1 MSRTFQLSA
10 SAALVLSLFASATQA
25 AEHQLSKIHYD
36 SARNVNVLDMVMSID
51 WDIDTPPEGR
61 DKAFLEGILRQSS
74 QSLFTMTEGKQMLG
88 TVYVYKNGQ
97 FMGNTDIQY
106 LLKDGRAN
114 ASVASFITGCKSCR
128 VQQFAGT
135 GETPVDHGKTVA
147 HEFGHYVLG
156 LLDEYREVGGTSTA
170 PSSPQDGDTPRDSI
184 MHNHL
189 GFTNIST
196 TDDYAD
202 PANQKTAQFRFFGK
216 SAWDVL
222 VTDPA
227 SDPTNIGRTYFAPFK
242 NMTAPTKAT
251 LTKPTT
257 GWENDLKIVYM
268 GGENSSATPKNT
280 VATTTSTP
288 TARGPI
294 NIIVIDTSVSVEIL
308 KAQLNAAAQM
318 IDASGDSNR
327 IAVYA
332 HPFTSTPIVPMT
344 ALSSAEKRASVK
356 QAIAKIAAD
365 TTTDEKTIG
374 DRIFDW
380 AETQLPSF
388 FPAGV
393 TTQQNIPGWNYRV
406 YATGKAVGVSGGNLF
421 AYDGANLVPLGAVGN
436 WLAQTRGNLSASLQ
450 KALDAV
456 KAVRTAA
463 DTPSVS
469 LFTNASQT
477 VDNGVVEAF
486 KTASVAINP
495 VVLNAEGASAAPRLR
510 STVAGKTSMYDAAK
524 GTAGNFKE
532 ASKLADLSKV
542 AGKAANAAEGD
553 EIQVVNESGV
563 EKLTSTT
570 PHTMSSVLTA
580 GIDKQAMFSV
590 FTEDDDAN
598 KVSFSL
604 TAPNGTV
611 ITPQSLPTGVT
622 YSADAEEGSFTYTVN
637 ASYAGFSGTWKSTAS
652 TTATTGTQGAVAQ
665 AVEVASP
672 LGAGWDVVGGT
683 LADTRP
689 MSVMVEVSGPVAV
702 TGASVKA
709 DIISM
714 ASGAA
719 VRSDIALLDDGKGVD
734 LKAGDGTYSVSL
746 ADLPVGE
753 YEIQVKIGN
762 SGSAV
767 YSTAGNTKQGTNTTP
782 QSVGAFQRVVYDVF
796 VKER

>member
-1 MSRTFQLSA
+1 MRAKLKT
-10 SAALVLSLFASATQA
+10 LVGTLGLSLLASTPQA

-36 SARNVNVLDMVMSID
+36 AARNVNVLDMVVSID
-51 WDIDTPPEGR
+51 WDVDAPPAGR
-61 DKAFLEGILRQSS
+61 DKAFLEGIIRQSS

-88 TVYVYKNGQ
+88 TVYVYKNSQ
-97 FMGNTDIQY
+97 FMGNTDVQY

-114 ASVASFITGCKSCR
+114 AHPAGFTACKVCR
-128 VQQFAGT
+128 VQQFAGAKK
-135 GETPVDHGKTVA
+135 TPSEHGKTMA
-147 HEFGHYVLG
+147 HEFGHYILG
-156 LLDEYREVGGTSTA
+156 LYDEYREAKSTSTR
-170 PSSPQDGDTPRDSI
+170 PSSPQSEDTPRDSI
-184 MHNHL
+184 MRNQLLFSHL
-189 GFTNIST
+189 ST
-196 TDDYAD
+196 ADDYAD
-202 PANQKTAQFRFFGK
+202 PANRKTAQFRSTGK

-222 VTDPA
+222 VADPSTD
-227 SDPTNIGRTYFAPFK
+227 TINNGRIQYQPFK
-242 NMTAPTKAT
+242 NMAAPTKAM

-268 GGENSSATPKNT
+268 GSADAVTPRNA
-280 VATTTSTP
+280 VTT
-288 TARGPI
+288 AVRGPI
-294 NIIVIDTSVSVEIL
+294 NVIVIDTTMGADTL
-308 KAQLNAAAQM
+308 KAQINAAAQM

-332 HPFTSTPIVPMT
+332 HPFTSTPIVPIT

-356 QAIAKIAAD
+356 QAIAKITAD

-495 VVLNAEGASAAPRLR
+495 VVLKTADAPTAPRLR
-510 STVAGKTSMYDAAK
+510 STVSGQTSMYGAAK
-524 GTAGNFKE
+524 DTFGTFKE
-532 ASKLADLSKV
+532 ASKLADLPKV

-570 PHTMSSVLTA
+570 PHTVQSVVTA
-580 GIDKQAMFSV
+580 GLDTTILFYAFMEDGDADKVQ
-590 FTEDDDAN
+590 
-598 KVSFSL
+598 FSL
-604 TAPNGTV
+604 TDPNGTV
-611 ITPQSLPTGVT
+611 ITPTNLPSGIS
-622 YSADAEEGSFTYTVN
+622 YSADVDEGSLTYTVS
-637 ASYAGFSGTWKSTAS
+637 ASYAGFSGTWKST
-652 TTATTGTQGAVAQ
+652 TATSAAAGTQGAVVQ
-665 AVEVASP
+665 AVDVASP
-672 LGAGWDVVGGT
+672 LGAGWDMVNDI
-683 LADTRP
+683 LI
-689 MSVMVEVSGPVAV
+689 VEVSGPVAV
-702 TGASVKA
+702 TGATVVA
-709 DIISM
+709 DI
-714 ASGAA
+714 ASLETGEI
-719 VRSDIALLDDGKGVD
+719 VRSGLVLLDDGRGAD
-734 LKAGDGTYSVSL
+734 FQAGDGTYAISL
-746 ADLPVGE
+746 ADLPAGE
-753 YEIQVKIGN
+753 YEIQIHISNNGT
-762 SGSAV
+762 AV
-767 YSTAGNTKQGTNTTP
+767 YTTAGNTEQGEDIP
-782 QSVGAFQRVVYDVF
+782 PESVGAFQRVIYDF
-796 VKER
+796 LVKEN

>member
-51 WDIDTPPEGR
+51 WDVDAPPAGR

-88 TVYVYKNGQ
+88 TVYVYKNSQ

-114 ASVASFITGCKSCR
+114 AHPAGYTTGKTYR

-156 LLDEYREVGGTSTA
+156 LYDEYREAGGTSTE
-170 PSSPQDGDTPRDSI
+170 PGSPQDGDTPRDTI

-196 TDDYAD
+196 ADDYAD
-202 PANQKTAQFRFFGK
+202 PANRKTAQFRSTGK

-222 VTDPA
+222 VADPSTD
-227 SDPTNIGRTYFAPFK
+227 TINNGRIQYQPFK
-242 NMTAPTKAT
+242 NMAAPTKAM

-268 GGENSSATPKNT
+268 GSADAVTPRNA
-280 VATTTSTP
+280 VTT
-288 TARGPI
+288 AVRGPI
-294 NIIVIDTSVSVEIL
+294 NVIVIDTTMGADTL
-308 KAQLNAAAQM
+308 KAQINAAAQM

-332 HPFTSTPIVPMT
+332 HPFTSTPIVPIT

-356 QAIAKIAAD
+356 QAIAKITAD

-421 AYDGANLVPLGAVGN
+421 AYDGANLIPLGAVGG

-532 ASKLADLSKV
+532 ASKLADWSKV

>member
-1 MSRTFQLSA
+1 MRAKLKT
-10 SAALVLSLFASATQA
+10 LVGTLGLSLLASTPQA

-36 SARNVNVLDMVMSID
+36 AARNVNVLDMVVSID
-51 WDIDTPPEGR
+51 WDVDAPPAGR
-61 DKAFLEGILRQSS
+61 DKAFLEGIIRQSS

-88 TVYVYKNGQ
+88 TVYVYKNSQ
-97 FMGNTDIQY
+97 FMGNTDVQY

-114 ASVASFITGCKSCR
+114 AHPAGFTACKVCR
-128 VQQFAGT
+128 VQQFAGAKK
-135 GETPVDHGKTVA
+135 TPSEHGKTMA
-147 HEFGHYVLG
+147 HEFGHYILG
-156 LLDEYREVGGTSTA
+156 LYDEYREAKSTSTR
-170 PSSPQDGDTPRDSI
+170 PSSPQSADTPRDSI
-184 MHNHL
+184 MQNQLLFSHL
-189 GFTNIST
+189 ST
-196 TDDYAD
+196 ADDYAD
-202 PANQKTAQFRFFGK
+202 PANRKTAQFRVAGK
-216 SAWDVL
+216 SAWEVL
-222 VTDPA
+222 TSNPA
-227 SDPTNIGRTYFAPFK
+227 ADLTPSYRIQYQPFK
-242 NMTAPTKAT
+242 NMAAPTKAM

-268 GGENSSATPKNT
+268 GSADA
-280 VATTTSTP
+280 VASRNAVTT
-288 TARGPI
+288 AVRGPI
-294 NIIVIDTSVSVEIL
+294 NVIVIDTTMGADTL
-308 KAQLNAAAQM
+308 KAQINAAAQM

-332 HPFTSTPIVPMT
+332 HPFTSTPIVPIT

-356 QAIAKIAAD
+356 QAIAKITAD

-421 AYDGANLVPLGAVGN
+421 AYDGANLVPLGAVGG

-637 ASYAGFSGTWKSTAS
+637 ASYAGFSGTWKST
-652 TTATTGTQGAVAQ
+652 TATSAAAGTQGAVVQ
-665 AVEVASP
+665 AVDVASP
-672 LGAGWDVVGGT
+672 LGAGWDMVNDI
-683 LADTRP
+683 LI
-689 MSVMVEVSGPVAV
+689 VEVSGPVAV
-702 TGASVKA
+702 TGATVVA
-709 DIISM
+709 DI
-714 ASGAA
+714 ASLETGEI
-719 VRSDIALLDDGKGVD
+719 VRSGLVLLDDGRGAD
-734 LKAGDGTYSVSL
+734 FQAGDGTYAISL
-746 ADLPVGE
+746 ADLPAGE
-753 YEIQVKIGN
+753 YEIQIHISNNGT
-762 SGSAV
+762 AV
-767 YSTAGNTKQGTNTTP
+767 YTTAGNTEQGEDIP
-782 QSVGAFQRVVYDVF
+782 PESVGAFQRVIYDF
-796 VKER
+796 LVKEN

>member
-1 MSRTFQLSA
+1 MRAKLKT
-10 SAALVLSLFASATQA
+10 LVGTLGLSLLASTPQA

-36 SARNVNVLDMVMSID
+36 AARNVNVLDMVVSID
-51 WDIDTPPEGR
+51 WDVDAPPAGR
-61 DKAFLEGILRQSS
+61 DKAFLEGIIRQSS

-88 TVYVYKNGQ
+88 TVYVYKNSQ
-97 FMGNTDIQY
+97 FMGNTDVQY

-114 ASVASFITGCKSCR
+114 AHPAGFTACKVCR
-128 VQQFAGT
+128 VQQFAGAKK
-135 GETPVDHGKTVA
+135 TPSEHGKTMA
-147 HEFGHYVLG
+147 HEFGHYILG
-156 LLDEYREVGGTSTA
+156 LYDEYREAKSTSTR
-170 PSSPQDGDTPRDSI
+170 PSSPQSADTPRDSI
-184 MHNHL
+184 MQNQLLFSHL
-189 GFTNIST
+189 ST
-196 TDDYAD
+196 ADDYAD
-202 PANQKTAQFRFFGK
+202 PANRKTAQFRVAGK
-216 SAWDVL
+216 SAWEVL
-222 VTDPA
+222 TSNPA
-227 SDPTNIGRTYFAPFK
+227 ADLTPSYRIQYQPFK
-242 NMTAPTKAT
+242 NMAAPTKAM

-268 GGENSSATPKNT
+268 GSADA
-280 VATTTSTP
+280 VASRNAVTT
-288 TARGPI
+288 AVRGPI
-294 NIIVIDTSVSVEIL
+294 NVIVIDTTMGADTL
-308 KAQLNAAAQM
+308 KAQINAAAQM

-332 HPFTSTPIVPMT
+332 HPFTSTPIVPIT

-356 QAIAKIAAD
+356 QAIAKITAD

-495 VVLNAEGASAAPRLR
+495 VVLKTADAPTAPRLR
-510 STVAGKTSMYDAAK
+510 STVSGQTSMYGAAK
-524 GTAGNFKE
+524 DTFGTFKE
-532 ASKLADLSKV
+532 ASKLADLPKV

-570 PHTMSSVLTA
+570 PHTVQSVVTA
-580 GIDKQAMFSV
+580 GLDTTILFYAFMEDGDADKVQ
-590 FTEDDDAN
+590 
-598 KVSFSL
+598 FSL
-604 TAPNGTV
+604 TDPNGTV
-611 ITPQSLPTGVT
+611 ITPTNLPSGIS
-622 YSADAEEGSFTYTVN
+622 YSADVDEGSLTYTVS
-637 ASYAGFSGTWKSTAS
+637 ASYAGFSGTWKST
-652 TTATTGTQGAVAQ
+652 TATSAAAGTQGAVVQ
-665 AVEVASP
+665 AVDVASP
-672 LGAGWDVVGGT
+672 LGAGWDMVNDI
-683 LADTRP
+683 LI
-689 MSVMVEVSGPVAV
+689 VEVSGPVAV
-702 TGASVKA
+702 TGATVVA
-709 DIISM
+709 DI
-714 ASGAA
+714 ASLETGEI
-719 VRSDIALLDDGKGVD
+719 VRSGLVLLDDGSGAD
-734 LKAGDGTYSVSL
+734 FQAGDGTYAISL
-746 ADLPVGE
+746 ADLPAGE
-753 YEIQVKIGN
+753 YEIQIHISNNGT
-762 SGSAV
+762 AV
-767 YSTAGNTKQGTNTTP
+767 YTTAGNTEQGEDIP
-782 QSVGAFQRVVYDVF
+782 PESVGAFQRVIYDF
-796 VKER
+796 LVKEN